1 MMIFSIANEALSV
14 VLRHP
19 IWTLF
24 SLLLAAMVSWIVQRK
39 RFIDAINKLP
49 GLPLE
54 ELHPHYGHTYS
65 LLQTIGRIPGHPSL
79 PLTYVWF
86 VEQCTKYAA
95 QGHGIFRVWFFNPYR
110 CFYAR
115 ASVTVLDPELVH
127 QLLTQHSKKLIKE
140 TRIYNASR
148 AFFQD
153 SFITFPDGP
162 KWKHHRKM
170 TASAFHSH
178 LLELVCSTVHS
189 LMTQHLFPA
198 FDEKPDVELL
208 GWCFRLTTEILGIV
222 AFSHSFHSFD
232 GMATTKENKKAG
244 VNHIEN
250 EVDDDETLFDT
261 ISLMVSTIAK
271 RLLAP
276 PIFDWLH
283 FLGKDNAKFV
293 KACNK
298 LNGVVGEVVKERLAK
313 QLEDEANGTARTCT
327 SNKRGTDILSHL
339 LVRDEDGKRLSY
351 NDIYCNVKLL
361 LFAGHDTT
369 AVAMSWGLWE
379 MAANPRVQK
388 KLQLEIDALYESQQR
403 DDGGGGDND
412 GDSDIP
418 PPYRQISRLEY
429 LDAVVKET
437 LRLHPPA
444 QMARTTM
451 EDITLE
457 KGDKKTS
464 YTIPKGTPTYVFP
477 FCTQQMPSYLK
488 HDAAAFYPERYL
500 EAELEKESMHVYMPF
515 SVGPRYCVGM
525 PMAIAE
531 LKAIYCNLLRRY
543 WIQPQ
548 HNVTTDR
555 PIPVMMLTAKPHQVL
570 VTMER
575 RTQHS

>member
-1 MMIFSIANEALSV
+1 LLIETTMILSTIANETLAV
-14 VLRHP
+14 VLQHP
-19 IWTLF
+19 LLTIV
-24 SLLLAAMVSWIVQRK
+24 SLLLAAIVSWIVQRK

-49 GLPLE
+49 GLPLD

-65 LLQTIGRIPGHPSL
+65 LLQTIGRIPGHPTL

-86 VEQCTKYAA
+86 VEQCSKYAA

-110 CFYAR
+110 LFYAR
-115 ASVTVLDPELVH
+115 ASVTVLDPDLVH
-127 QLLTQHSKKLIKE
+127 QLLTKHSKQLVKE
-140 TRIYNASR
+140 TRIYHASS
-148 AFFQD
+148 AFFKN
-153 SFITFPDGP
+153 SFITLPDGP

-178 LLELVCSTVHS
+178 LLETVCSTVHA
-189 LMTQHLFPA
+189 LMTNHLFPA
-198 FDEKPDVELL
+198 FDAKPDIELL

-232 GMATTKENKKAG
+232 SMPTTTTEKKKSG
-244 VNHIEN
+244 SNDE
-250 EVDDDETLFDT
+250 DETLFDT
-261 ISLMVSTIAK
+261 ISLMVRTIAT

-276 PIFDWLH
+276 HIYDW
-283 FLGKDNAKFV
+283 FAPFGKDNAKFV

-313 QLEDEANGTARTCT
+313 QLEDEASGKARSV

-339 LVRDEDGKRLSY
+339 LVRDENGERLSY
-351 NDIYCNVKLL
+351 DDISCNVKLL

-369 AVAMSWGLWE
+369 AVAMSWGMWE

-388 KLQLEIDALYESQQR
+388 KLQQEIDALYESQ
-403 DDGGGGDND
+403 DDP
-412 GDSDIP
+412 SSQQV
-418 PPYRQISRLEY
+418 PPYKQISKLEY

-444 QMARTTM
+444 QMARTTI

-457 KGDKKTS
+457 KGDKS
-464 YTIPKGTPTYVFP
+464 YTIPAGTPTYVFP
-477 FCTQQMPSYLK
+477 FCTHTMPSYLK
-488 HDAAAFYPERYL
+488 DAASFYPERFI
-500 EAELEKESMHVYMPF
+500 ENEKESMHVYMPF
-515 SVGPRYCVGM
+515 SVGPRYCVGL

-531 LKAIYCNLLRRY
+531 LKSIYCNLLRRY
-543 WIQPQ
+543 WIRPQ
-548 HNVTTDR
+548 DNVTTP

-570 VTMER
+570 VTMELR
-575 RTQHS
+575 KHS